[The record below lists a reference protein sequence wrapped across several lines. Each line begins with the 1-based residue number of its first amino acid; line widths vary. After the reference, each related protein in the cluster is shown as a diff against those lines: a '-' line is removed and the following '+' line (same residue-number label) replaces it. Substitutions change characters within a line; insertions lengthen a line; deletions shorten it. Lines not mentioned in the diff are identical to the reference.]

1 MSRRASRDHGRVHG
15 RMSSLGGELGKRGR
29 MLRMRAVEVS
39 LWEAVLP
46 EEVLRLPKEL
56 ARVDALLDDPVFFA
70 PFVPFFDPRLGR
82 PSTPMEVYLRLMFL
96 KFRYRLGYETL
107 CREVSDSITWRRFCR
122 IPIDGRVPHP
132 TTLMKLTTRCGTAAV
147 DGCNEALL
155 AKAAQAKLLRTTRLR
170 ADTTVVPAD
179 VAYPTDSGLLA
190 KAVRRIAA
198 AGRRVQAAGGATR
211 TRVRDRSRSAGAR
224 AREIGAKLRLR
235 TAQGRDE
242 AQAVVKRITGELA
255 GLAERAAADAEAL
268 LGNAR
273 RALRRAQTKA
283 AELTAAGA
291 PDAAAGQRRGWLR
304 RAVNDLVDLLAAT
317 RRIAAQTRQRL
328 AGIVPEGATRRVSL
342 HDGDAR
348 PIAKGRLGRP
358 VEFGYKG
365 QVVDNDDGVVLDH
378 TVERGNPADAPQLAP
393 AVGRVIRRTGRRPRT
408 VTADRGYGEAGVE
421 NALHELGVRTVVIPR
436 KGRPGKARQAHEH
449 RRAFRRTVKWR
460 IGSEARIS
468 TLKRQYGWDRT
479 RLDDLDGARIWTGH
493 GVLAHNLV
501 KIAALA
507 A

>member
-1 MSRRASRDHGRVHG
+1 
-15 RMSSLGGELGKRGR
+15 
-29 MLRMRAVEVS
+29 MLRTRAPEVS

-46 EEVLRLPKEL
+46 DEVLRLPEQL
-56 ARVDALLDDPVFFA
+56 AQVDALLDDPVFFA
-70 PFVPFFDPRLGR
+70 PFAPFFDPRLGR

-107 CREVSDSITWRRFCR
+107 CREVADSITWRRFCR

-132 TTLMKLTTRCGTAAV
+132 TTLMKLTTRCGSAAV

-155 AKAAQAKLLRTTRLR
+155 AKAVEAKLLRTARLR

-235 TAQGRDE
+235 GAQTRDE
-242 AQAVVKRITGELA
+242 AQAVVRRITGELA
-255 GLAERAAADAEAL
+255 GLAERAAADAQQL
-268 LGNAR
+268 LLNAR
-273 RALRRAQTKA
+273 RALRRAQAKG
-283 AELTAAGA
+283 AELAAAGA
-291 PDAAAGQRRGWLR
+291 GDAAAGRRRGRLH
-304 RAVNDLVDLLAAT
+304 RAVVDLTGLLEVT

-328 AGIVPEGATRRVSL
+328 SGVVPDGATRRVSL

-358 VEFGYKG
+358 VEFGYKA
-365 QVVDNDDGVVLDH
+365 QVVDNDDGIVVDH
-378 TVERGNPADAPQLAP
+378 NLERGNPADAPQLAP
-393 AVGRVIRRTGRRPRT
+393 AIKRVIRRTGRRPRA
-408 VTADRGYGEAGVE
+408 VTADRGYGDARVE
-421 NALHELGVRTVVIPR
+421 NELHELGVSTVVIPR

-449 RRAFRRTVKWR
+449 RQTFRRTVKWR
-460 IGSEARIS
+460 TGSEARIS